1 MFLLQVL
8 PWLGPAL
15 GGATGQGYMETDAR
29 ISRPKPE
36 SLCLEV
42 LVGPLLLTLA
52 CKWTAQ
58 PGTECVCVWGG
69 GACVWV
75 ASCSIRPQTLHPT
88 QTKRQRRAVWC
99 SGDCSGRS
107 QTTQTVPGTAPC
119 LHFLTCKIKIN
130 EW

>member
-58 PGTECVCVWGG
+58 PGTECVCVCGG
-69 GACVWV
+69 GGMCLGGQLQHQA
-75 ASCSIRPQTLHPT
+75 P
-88 QTKRQRRAVWC
+88 
-99 SGDCSGRS
+99 D
-107 QTTQTVPGTAPC
+107 TAPHPDQEAEEGGVVQWG
-119 LHFLTCKIKIN
+119 LLWPKPDHPDSTRDSPMPPFPHL
-130 EW
+130 